1 MADHTR
7 ADERGADAE
16 DRVDVPDAGT
26 DTEPE
31 DGSDA
36 AGHRRRASL
45 PLVPVLAVLL
55 VLLLAGTGWLLAT
68 RPEGSSVRTEDY
80 VDVLQAAR
88 AGIVDVAS
96 FDHVTLDDDIQQI
109 RSVTTGDL
117 QTESVD
123 QLDSRRQEI
132 TAAQAVVNTEVV
144 GAAVGA
150 AGTDSATVYMVIQ
163 STQSSSASEQTQ
175 VQRYRIQVDLTKDGD
190 RWLLSGIT
198 GR

>member
-1 MADHTR
+1 M
-7 ADERGADAE
+7 
-16 DRVDVPDAGT
+16 PF
-26 DTEPE
+26 
-31 DGSDA
+31 
-36 AGHRRRASL
+36 RRYL
-45 PLVPVLAVLL
+45 LL

-150 AGTDSATVYMVIQ
+150 AGTDSATDATIA
-163 STQSSSASEQTQ
+163 SAPPE
-175 VQRYRIQVDLTKDGD
+175 RMA
-190 RWLLSGIT
+190 SGT
-198 GR
+198 GQPRSLASRPDA